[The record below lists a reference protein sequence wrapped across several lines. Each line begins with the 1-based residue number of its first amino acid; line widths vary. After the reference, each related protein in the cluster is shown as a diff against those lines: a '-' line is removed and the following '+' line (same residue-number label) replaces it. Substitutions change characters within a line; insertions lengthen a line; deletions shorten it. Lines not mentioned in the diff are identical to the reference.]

1 MLDTLVDCQASWSET
16 VHMYTHAKRSGV
28 CCQVVVV
35 VIALTLVLLR
45 SMYKG

>member
-1 MLDTLVDCQASWSET
+1 MLGALVDCQTCWSET
-16 VHMYTHAKRSGV
+16 VHVYTHAKRSGV